1 MSRLGADARRA
12 GGRSRAGVLESV
24 GDRLPAFRG
33 RPISGQRCG
42 DPRQRGPLRDALPRL
57 QPTGGYFNNL
67 GALRSLGLID
77 YPEPGYMKAEP
88 VLFLEG

>member
-1 MSRLGADARRA
+1 MRTRDAP
-12 GGRSRAGVLESV
+12 VEDHEPESSSPSEI
-24 GDRLPAFRG
+24 GC
-33 RPISGQRCG
+33 QRCG

-77 YPEPGYMKAEP
+77 YPEPGYVKAEP